1 MKKNNFIEV
10 LVVEPNKE
18 PYVKEVKNTL
28 ESLQDTVGGLIE
40 YINVED
46 NVDLICNEEG
56 KMNNLPF
63 NRSIGNDV
71 IAGTFIIAGVN
82 LNTGETIS
90 IPKDKTKKYMS
101 IFSLANH
108 KKTIEYLNAEFIESS
123 NLAYMKFIDI
133 EDLNSN
139 EKE

>member
-10 LVVEPNKE
+10 LVVEPKKE
-18 PYVKEVKNTL
+18 PYLKEIEHTL
-28 ESLQDTVGGLIE
+28 ESLQRIVDGLIE
-40 YINVED
+40 YINLED

-82 LNTGETIS
+82 LNTGETMS
-90 IPKDKTKKYMS
+90 IPKNKVDKYMEL
-101 IFSLANH
+101 FSLANH

-123 NLAYMKFIDI
+123 NLAYMKFLDI

>member
-40 YINVED
+40 YINLED

-63 NRSIGNDV
+63 NRNIGNDV
-71 IAGTFIIAGVN
+71 IAGTFIIAGVD

-101 IFSLANH
+101 IFGLANH
-108 KKTIEYLNAEFIESS
+108 KKTIEYLNAEFIENS

>member
-1 MKKNNFIEV
+1 MKTNNFIKV

-18 PYVKEVKNTL
+18 PYIKEIKSSL
-28 ESLQDTVGGLIE
+28 ESLQDIVGGLIE
-40 YINVED
+40 YINLEN

-71 IAGTFIIAGVN
+71 IAGTFILVGVN
-82 LNTGETIS
+82 LNTGETVS
-90 IPKDKTKKYMS
+90 IPKDKVNKYMEL
-101 IFSLANH
+101 FSLANH
-108 KKTIEYLNAEFIESS
+108 NNIIDYLNAEFIESS
-123 NLAYMKFIDI
+123 NLAYMQFIDI

-139 EKE
+139 KKE